1 MAQPGDSPAAAEA
14 RELVVSEEQAA
25 DEIRRAQAGGWRTEG
40 SEFIGRTVRRVVT
53 DARTCQPVGYSDGI
67 IRGWLDAAN
76 SSFYVTKNR
85 VLTPAPLWHAYL
97 STGELAGDEIDLEL
111 HEILASLVPVEP
123 KTDDHAWLRPGA
135 TAYVRFGHLEG
146 DDGWY
151 ECTLGEQEGGADPG
165 GNQPPRHRA
174 RRHRRWPGNS
184 TPSNGRGCRD
194 DVASIAWGARHL
206 ISTQAPGA

>member
-1 MAQPGDSPAAAEA
+1 MAQPGDAPAAAEA

-40 SEFIGRTVRRVVT
+40 SEFIGRSVRRP
-53 DARTCQPVGYSDGI
+53 DHDERCQPVGYSDGI

-85 VLTPAPLWHAYL
+85 VLTPAPLWHAYF

-111 HEILASLVPVEP
+111 HEILESLVPGQP
-123 KTDDHAWLRPGA
+123 NDHAWLQPGA

>member
-1 MAQPGDSPAAAEA
+1 MDGTDFVVPPVRQSYKQPIDLRLALPTDPPAAEA
-14 RELVVSEEQAA
+14 RELNVSEE
-25 DEIRRAQAGGWRTEG
+25 
-40 SEFIGRTVRRVVT
+40 
-53 DARTCQPVGYSDGI
+53 
-67 IRGWLDAAN
+67 
-76 SSFYVTKNR
+76 
-85 VLTPAPLWHAYL
+85 H
-97 STGELAGDEIDLEL
+97 
-111 HEILASLVPVEP
+111 VPVQP
-123 KTDDHAWLRPGA
+123 KTDDHAWQQPGA

>member
-1 MAQPGDSPAAAEA
+1 MCKGLARLGLPHTASWVQPHGSCLGRSTGLPRATS
-14 RELVVSEEQAA
+14 RL
-25 DEIRRAQAGGWRTEG
+25 RAQARSRGGRIKTARGPAGFAYSLLGACRREGAWPFEKRTG
-40 SEFIGRTVRRVVT
+40 ALGGLASCHQSMALPGGAPAREF
-53 DARTCQPVGYSDGI
+53 
-67 IRGWLDAAN
+67 
-76 SSFYVTKNR
+76 
-85 VLTPAPLWHAYL
+85 
-97 STGELAGDEIDLEL
+97 LE
-111 HEILASLVPVEP
+111 SLVPVQP
-123 KTDDHAWLRPGA
+123 NDHAWLQPGA